1 MVKKVFLSYNT
12 YLQGS
17 DVTLNSDR
25 ATVQPVGSDEHETAG
40 HYDYWK
46 DPA

>member
-1 MVKKVFLSYNT
+1 MMKKGLLSYNT
-12 YLQGS
+12 DLQGS
-17 DVTLNSDR
+17 DVILNSDR
-25 ATVQPVGSDEHETAG
+25 ATVQYIGLDEHETKG